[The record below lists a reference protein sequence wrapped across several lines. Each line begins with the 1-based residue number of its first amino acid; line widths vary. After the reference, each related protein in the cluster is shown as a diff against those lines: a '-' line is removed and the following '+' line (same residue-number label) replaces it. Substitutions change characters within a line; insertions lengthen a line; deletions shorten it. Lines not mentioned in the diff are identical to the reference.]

1 MTIFM
6 HSLSITP
13 LHTTCNMWKCCDD
26 GDDATT
32 VKMLKMENEMDQ
44 WKMVSR
50 VVRDDFKLEQ

>member
-1 MTIFM
+1 M

-44 WKMVSR
+44 WKMVSK